1 MKGSKRF
8 QVPKHIAQTP
18 GPASYDVSRV
28 EDAVAEESPVRAM
41 VSTEKRFLKPKSS
54 ADETPGAGT
63 YNPEMLYGNLNT
75 PTFNITIAREM
86 YS

>member
-8 QVPKHIAQTP
+8 QVPKHVAQTP

-28 EDAVAEESPVRAM
+28 ERVVEESPVRAM
-41 VSTEKRFLKPKSS
+41 VSTERRFLKPKSS

-75 PTFNITIAREM
+75 PTYNITIAREM